1 MRRDSAAPGGARPPD
16 DIAPPV
22 EIAIDGRAALSSNEP
37 QHGNARL
44 SDA

>member
-22 EIAIDGRAALSSNEP
+22 EIAIDGRPGGDFLERAAAWQP
-37 QHGNARL
+37 KAQ
-44 SDA
+44 